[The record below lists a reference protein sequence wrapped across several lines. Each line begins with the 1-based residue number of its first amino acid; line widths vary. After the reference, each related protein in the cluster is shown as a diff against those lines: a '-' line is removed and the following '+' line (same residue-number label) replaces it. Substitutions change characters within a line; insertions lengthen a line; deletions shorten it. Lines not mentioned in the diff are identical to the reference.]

1 MSAELAAES
10 EEEAPAAA
18 EPGPDVSATPALDAL
33 KARPLTTVDGRNL
46 RVSFAVDPVL
56 DLRASALAGHRVEA
70 RILDVERGR
79 ELTGRQRR
87 TLLPSDFAKIDLAA
101 LERGMS
107 RLTEADADGPPKLI
121 IQQSFASLSNSRARS
136 ALIAKTA
143 KVQHLLKQAVICEL
157 VDIENGV
164 PVNRL
169 LELNALIKPFF
180 RSVWLQV
187 QPQRALIETAKSA
200 RIPGLSVRAG
210 DLGVDPQGVA
220 SGMRAFMSLVQRAAP
235 VLTVTNLPLR
245 DLSIE
250 AMAAGFTHATLRAQ
264 PAQPAEAP
272 LSQAG

>member
-1 MSAELAAES
+1 MSGRPRIKGEDGATEVAEA
-10 EEEAPAAA
+10 
-18 EPGPDVSATPALDAL
+18 GPEVSATPALDAL
-33 KARPLTTVDGRNL
+33 RANPLTTVDGRKL

-56 DLRASALAGHRVEA
+56 DLRASALAGHRIEA

-87 TLLPSDFAKIDLAA
+87 TLLPTDFAKIDLAA

-107 RLTEADADGPPKLI
+107 RLTAADAEGPPRQI
-121 IQQSFASLSNSRARS
+121 IQLSFASLSNSRTRQ

-143 KVQHLLKQAVICEL
+143 KAQHLLKQAVICEL
-157 VDIENGV
+157 VDIESGV

-200 RIPGLSVRAG
+200 RIPGLSVRSS
-210 DLGVDPQGVA
+210 DLGIDAQGVA

-235 VLTVTNLPLR
+235 VLSVTNLPLR

-264 PAQPAEAP
+264 PQ
-272 LSQAG
+272 G